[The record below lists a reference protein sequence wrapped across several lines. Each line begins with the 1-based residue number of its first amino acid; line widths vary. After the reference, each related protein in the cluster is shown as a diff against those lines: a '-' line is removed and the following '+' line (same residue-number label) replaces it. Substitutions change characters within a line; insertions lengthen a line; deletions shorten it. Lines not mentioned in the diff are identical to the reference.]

1 VLLPLF
7 LQRLP
12 FFRLLLAALA
22 VMPVKADGFLSSAPA
37 DF

>member
-1 VLLPLF
+1 LPLL

-12 FFRLLLAALA
+12 FFRLLFAALA
-22 VMPVKADGFLSSAPA
+22 VTAVKADGFLSSAPA